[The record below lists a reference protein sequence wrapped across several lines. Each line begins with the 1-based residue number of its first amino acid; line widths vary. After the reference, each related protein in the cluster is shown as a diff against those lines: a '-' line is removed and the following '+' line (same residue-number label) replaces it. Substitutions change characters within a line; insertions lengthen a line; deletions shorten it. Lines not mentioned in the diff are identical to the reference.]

1 MLKRLKLLLNNS
13 FFVIKYKCGDSMNL
27 KDFNFKKKLG
37 QNFLIDNNI
46 LMKIVKSADIANNS
60 LVIEIGCGSGN
71 LTKHLCEISDFVLG
85 YEIDLGVKDYLF
97 DNLKKYNNYEIVFDD
112 FLKRDLHNDVEKYN
126 YENIY
131 VIANVPYYI
140 TTPIIEKIIDSG
152 IKTNNI
158 ILMVQKEVGERFTSL
173 PGGKDYGSITV
184 FLNYYYDISKLFI
197 VSRNNFVPKP
207 NVDSIVIS
215 LKSKDRLFVK
225 DEKLFFKLVRDSFQF
240 RRKTIRNNLKDYN
253 LEIIESVLR
262 KYGFDLN
269 VRSECLGVDV
279 FCDISNSLSI

>member
-1 MLKRLKLLLNNS
+1 M
-13 FFVIKYKCGDSMNL
+13 VECKCGDVMNL
-27 KDFNFKKKLG
+27 KDFNFKKKFG

-46 LMKIVKSADIANNS
+46 LMKIVKSADIVNNS

-71 LTKHLCEISDFVLG
+71 LTKHLCESCDFVLG
-85 YEIDLGVKDYLF
+85 YEIDLGVKEYLF
-97 DNLKKYNNYEIVFDD
+97 DNLKKYNNYEIIFGD
-112 FLKRDLHNDVEKYN
+112 FLKRDLNKDVKKYN

-131 VIANVPYYI
+131 VVANVPYYI

-173 PGGKDYGSITV
+173 PGGKDYSSITV
-184 FLNYYYDISKLFI
+184 FLNYYYDVNKLFV
-197 VSRNNFVPKP
+197 VSRNNFLPKP
-207 NVDSIVIS
+207 NVDSVIIS
-215 LKSKDRLFVK
+215 LKAKDKLFVK

-240 RRKTIRNNLKDYN
+240 RRKTIRNNLKGYD
-253 LEIIESVLR
+253 LDKIESVLN
-262 KYGFDLN
+262 KHGFDLS
-269 VRSECLGVDV
+269 VRSECLSLEL